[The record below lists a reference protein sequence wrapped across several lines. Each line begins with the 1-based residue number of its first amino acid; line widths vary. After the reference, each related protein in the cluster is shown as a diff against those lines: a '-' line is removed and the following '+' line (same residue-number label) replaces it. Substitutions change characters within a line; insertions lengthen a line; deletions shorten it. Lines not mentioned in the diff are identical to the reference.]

1 MLELGRTLEY
11 LTAESSICVWRNGGP
26 KSFSD
31 TQSSWRFQMSCL
43 PLGHSSF
50 LVPRPFAHHVAAVG
64 EPCWARGAGIPFQVL
79 LETSNE
85 ELGGLEAAWTKTQ
98 EGWWALLMLRPTQDC
113 PKGQVK

>member
-1 MLELGRTLEY
+1 MEAQRASVTYRGILEISDVLLASRSQLFPGYLG
-11 LTAESSICVWRNGGP
+11 P
-26 KSFSD
+26 
-31 TQSSWRFQMSCL
+31 L
-43 PLGHSSF
+43 PTMWQ
-50 LVPRPFAHHVAAVG
+50 AAVG
-64 EPCWARGAGIPFQVL
+64 EPCWARGAEIPFQVM